1 MSATTRVN
9 VLTMRRKFLPIRPNA
24 VGAHPATLAPDM
36 LGVIEGEMEETL
48 DGFARSPIA
57 IGPKVG

>member
-1 MSATTRVN
+1 MTK
-9 VLTMRRKFLPIRPNA
+9 RRKFLPIRPNA

-48 DGFARSPIA
+48 DGFASSPIA